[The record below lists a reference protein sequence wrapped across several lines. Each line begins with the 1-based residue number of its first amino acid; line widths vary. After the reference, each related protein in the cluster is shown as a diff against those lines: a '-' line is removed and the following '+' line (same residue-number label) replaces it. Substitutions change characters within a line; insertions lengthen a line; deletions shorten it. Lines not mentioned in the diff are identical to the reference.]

1 MSKTVV
7 PRTCIAFN
15 KGLSSVFKALR
26 ESDGE
31 NGVWSDEQV
40 VLDGGR
46 RPVWKY
52 CRTSFAVQR
61 EGDDQ
66 EVCYQDELV
75 SSKIS
80 QTLQKKK
87 IKYLHL
93 LNLVAKPL
101 NQESSL
107 PFLLHW
113 FLVLAKAL
121 LRSVFEGSWYK
132 TYLAKGVTG
141 SNVVEMNN
149 AG

>member
-1 MSKTVV
+1 MFRTVV

-15 KGLSSVFKALR
+15 KVLSSVFKALR
-26 ESDGE
+26 ELDGE

-75 SSKIS
+75 SSKMS
-80 QTLQKKK
+80 QTLQK
-87 IKYLHL
+87 
-93 LNLVAKPL
+93 
-101 NQESSL
+101 NQILTPSESCCKTTEPGKFFAISL
-107 PFLLHW
+107 
-113 FLVLAKAL
+113 AL
-121 LRSVFEGSWYK
+121 FSVC
-132 TYLAKGVTG
+132 
-141 SNVVEMNN
+141 
-149 AG
+149 

>member
-7 PRTCIAFN
+7 PRICIAFN
-15 KGLSSVFKALR
+15 KVLSSVFKALR
-26 ESDGE
+26 ELDGE

-52 CRTSFAVQR
+52 SLTSFAVQR

-75 SSKIS
+75 SSKMS
-80 QTLQKKK
+80 QTLQKK

-101 NQESSL
+101 NQENSL

-113 FLVLAKAL
+113 FLCVSKSLASQF
-121 LRSVFEGSWYK
+121 LRGIMV
-132 TYLAKGVTG
+132 
-141 SNVVEMNN
+141 
-149 AG
+149 